1 MWHALN
7 GNAKLVVFASQNT
20 YAISAALASGHS
32 QQMSSC
38 VLRAPGETVRRK
50 KNRFSLSKMKQ

>member
-7 GNAKLVVFASQNT
+7 GNAKLAVFASQNT

-38 VLRAPGETVRRK
+38 VLHTPGGTVHEGKRTG
-50 KNRFSLSKMKQ
+50 FL